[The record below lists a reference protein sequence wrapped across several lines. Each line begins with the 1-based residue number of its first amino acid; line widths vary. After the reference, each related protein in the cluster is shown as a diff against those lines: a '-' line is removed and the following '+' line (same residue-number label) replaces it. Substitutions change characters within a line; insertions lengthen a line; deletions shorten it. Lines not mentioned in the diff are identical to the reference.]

1 MGAPWD
7 GDALRAVFIAI
18 VFMAAMGGLALVSG
32 ILALILGGV
41 ARTVAACV
49 FGISLFAF
57 SLPLLQVFVINPL
70 KDEKIHREY
79 KAKYEAERTPL
90 IVAVENKDIKKIRKL
105 IKKGADVNEGKGYRT
120 PLIVACERGQ
130 SYNEAEYEEI
140 ARILLD
146 AGAEPDLVREEPW
159 RYEYSTIAFKR
170 IHAMPIAISKDRE
183 GIVRLLIEHGA
194 NIDSYEESDEVG
206 ENGEKVL
213 IGKPFLPFQYAIREC
228 SYESAKVL
236 LDAGAKIGT
245 YMYGYESGYEKN
257 EKKTLVMELFSGYE
271 GDYNIEAKAYILEK
285 LLEKIDAN
293 KKDDKG
299 KTALHFAAHR
309 EWEDTRSRLAEM
321 LLTAGA
327 DVNAKDDEGK
337 TPLMYAV
344 KEVGLWRDTALEPVG
359 FFVSHGADITISDNE
374 GKTALDL
381 FTALYAD
388 RNLDGKEKAN
398 YDKIVELLTVKKTA
412 VEQGGK
418 SVSVTPISRAAPQ
431 QEQKTHI
438 ALCDIQDELVTGDF
452 MRTKKIAAES
462 EIAEEVQ
469 NSPHVLLNDI
479 SDDW

>member
-1 MGAPWD
+1 MGE
-7 GDALRAVFIAI
+7 ALGEALWAAFLVLG
-18 VFMAAMGGLALVSG
+18 FMALTGGIALISG
-32 ILALILGGV
+32 IVALLAHGV
-41 ARTVAACV
+41 AKTVAACV

-57 SLPLLQVFVINPL
+57 SLPLLQVFVVNPL
-70 KDEKIHREY
+70 KDRASVARYEKE
-79 KAKYEAERTPL
+79 YEAERTPL
-90 IVAVENKDIKKIRKL
+90 IVAVEKRDIKKIRKL

-159 RYEYSTIAFKR
+159 RYEYSTIGFKR
-170 IHAMPIAISKDRE
+170 IHAMPVAISKDRE

-257 EKKTLVMELFSGYE
+257 EKKTLVMELLGGYE
-271 GDYNIEAKAYILEK
+271 SEANIETKAYILEK

-299 KTALHFAAHR
+299 KTALHFAASR
-309 EWEDTRSRLAEM
+309 YDWDELKTRLAV
-321 LLTAGA
+321 LLVEAGA
-327 DVNAKDDEGK
+327 DVNAIDDEGK

-359 FFVSHGADITISDNE
+359 FLVSHGADITLRNKE
-374 GKTALDL
+374 GRTALDL
-381 FTALYAD
+381 FTARYAD
-388 RNLDGKEKAN
+388 KELDGKEKEN
-398 YDKIVELLTVKKTA
+398 YGKIVDMLTARKAASQKGLEKTKA
-412 VEQGGK
+412 GTGAGE
-418 SVSVTPISRAAPQ
+418 PAR
-431 QEQKTHI
+431 I
-438 ALCDIQDELVTGDF
+438 AKADF
-452 MRTKKIAAES
+452 AAEKHT
-462 EIAEEVQ
+462 ELADIAD
-469 NSPHVLLNDI
+469 N
-479 SDDW
+479 W

>member
-41 ARTVAACV
+41 AKTVAACV

-90 IVAVENKDIKKIRKL
+90 IVAVENKDIKKIKKL

-213 IGKPFLPFQYAIREC
+213 IGKPFLPFQYAIREW

-327 DVNAKDDEGK
+327 DINAQDDEGK

-344 KEVGLWRDTALEPVG
+344 AEIIGWEDTLRAAE
-359 FFVSHGADITISDNE
+359 FFTQHGADISRKDKD

-381 FTALYAD
+381 FTAKYAD
-388 RNLDGKEKAN
+388 RKLDGKEKEN
-398 YDKIVELLTVKKTA
+398 YEKIVELLSMKKTA

-438 ALCDIQDELVTGDF
+438 ALCDIQDDLTGDF

>member
-41 ARTVAACV
+41 AKTVAACV

-79 KAKYEAERTPL
+79 KAKYEAKYKAERTPL
-90 IVAVENKDIKKIRKL
+90 IVAVEKKDIKKIKKL

-120 PLIVACERGQ
+120 PLITACEHGL
-130 SYNEAEYEEI
+130 SYNDAEYEEI
-140 ARILLD
+140 AKILLD

-170 IHAMPIAISKDRE
+170 IHAMPIAIAKGRE
-183 GIVRLLIEHGA
+183 GIVKLLIEHGA

-228 SYESAKVL
+228 SYESAKVI

-257 EKKTLVMELFSGYE
+257 EKKTLVMELLDGYE
-271 GDYNIEAKAYILEK
+271 SEANIETKAYILEK

-299 KTALHFAAHR
+299 KTALHFAASHR
-309 EWEDTRSRLAEM
+309 EWKDTRSRLAEM
-321 LLTAGA
+321 LLNAGA

-344 KEVGLWRDTALEPVG
+344 EKIYLWHDDASEPVS
-359 FFVSHGADITISDNE
+359 FFVSRGADITLKDKD
-374 GKTALDL
+374 GKTALEL
-381 FTALYAD
+381 FTARYAD
-388 RNLDGKEKAN
+388 KKLDGKEKEN
-398 YDKIVELLTVKKTA
+398 YDKIVELLSMKKKTA
-412 VEQGGK
+412 EN
-418 SVSVTPISRAAPQ
+418 
-431 QEQKTHI
+431 
-438 ALCDIQDELVTGDF
+438 
-452 MRTKKIAAES
+452 TKKPAEVKTAKIQELTAQS
-462 EIAEEVQ
+462 QSVEIAKTDFSAGEHTE
-469 NSPHVLLNDI
+469 LDDI
-479 SDDW
+479 EDNW

>member
-41 ARTVAACV
+41 AKTVAACV

-70 KDEKIHREY
+70 KDERIHREY
-79 KAKYEAERTPL
+79 KAKYEAECTPL
-90 IVAVENKDIKKIRKL
+90 IVAVEKRDIKKIRKL

-299 KTALHFAAHR
+299 KTALHFAAAHR

-327 DVNAKDDEGK
+327 DVNAMDDEGK

-344 KEVGLWRDTALEPVG
+344 KEVGLWRDTALESVG
-359 FFVSHGADITISDNE
+359 FMVSHGADITIRDNE

-381 FTALYAD
+381 FTACYAD
-388 RNLDGKEKAN
+388 RKLDGKEKEN
-398 YDKIVELLTVKKTA
+398 YEKIVELLSMKKKTA
-412 VEQGGK
+412 EN
-418 SVSVTPISRAAPQ
+418 
-431 QEQKTHI
+431 
-438 ALCDIQDELVTGDF
+438 
-452 MRTKKIAAES
+452 TKKPAEVKS
-462 EIAEEVQ
+462 AKIQELTAQSQSVEIAKTDFSAGEHTE
-469 NSPHVLLNDI
+469 LDDI
-479 SDDW
+479 EDNW

>member
-41 ARTVAACV
+41 AKTVAAWV

-70 KDEKIHREY
+70 KDERIHREY

-90 IVAVENKDIKKIRKL
+90 IVAVEKRDIEQIKKL
-105 IKKGADVNEGKGYRT
+105 IKRGADVNEGKGYRT

-159 RYEYSTIAFKR
+159 RYEYSTIGFKR
-170 IHAMPIAISKDRE
+170 IHAMPVAISKDRE

-257 EKKTLVMELFSGYE
+257 EKKTLVMELLGGYE
-271 GDYNIEAKAYILEK
+271 SEANIETKAYILEK

-299 KTALHFAAHR
+299 KTALHFAAAR
-309 EWEDTRSRLAEM
+309 YDWDELKTRLAV
-321 LLTAGA
+321 LLVEAGA
-327 DVNAKDDEGK
+327 DVNAIDDEGK
-337 TPLMYAV
+337 TPLMIAV
-344 KEVGLWRDTALEPVG
+344 AEIIGWEDTLRAAE
-359 FFVSHGADITISDNE
+359 FFTQHGADISRKDKD

-381 FTALYAD
+381 FTAKYAD
-388 RNLDGKEKAN
+388 RKLDGKEKEN
-398 YDKIVELLTVKKTA
+398 YEKIVELLTPKKVKKTA
-412 VEQGGK
+412 EK
-418 SVSVTPISRAAPQ
+418 TLSATPISCAAPQ

-438 ALCDIQDELVTGDF
+438 ALCDI
-452 MRTKKIAAES
+452 
-462 EIAEEVQ
+462 
-469 NSPHVLLNDI
+469 

>member
-41 ARTVAACV
+41 AKTVAACV

-70 KDEKIHREY
+70 KDSAAVARYHREY
-79 KAKYEAERTPL
+79 KKEYKAERTPL
-90 IVAVENKDIKKIRKL
+90 IVAVEKRDIEQIKKL

-120 PLIVACERGQ
+120 PLIVACEHGQ
-130 SYNEAEYEEI
+130 SYNDAEYEEI
-140 ARILLD
+140 AKILLD
-146 AGAEPDLVREEPW
+146 AGAEPDLLREEPW
-159 RYEYSTIAFKR
+159 RYEYGTIGFKR
-170 IHAMPIAISKDRE
+170 IHALPVAISKDRA

-194 NIDSYEESDEVG
+194 DIDSYEESDEVG

-228 SYESAKVL
+228 SYESAKVI

-257 EKKTLVMELFSGYE
+257 EKKTLVMELLDGYE
-271 GDYNIEAKAYILEK
+271 SEANIETKAYILEK

-299 KTALHFAAHR
+299 RTALHWAASHYDWD
-309 EWEDTRSRLAEM
+309 EFKTRLAV
-321 LLTAGA
+321 LLVEAGA
-327 DVNAKDDEGK
+327 DVNAIDAEGK

-344 KEVGLWRDTALEPVG
+344 KEVELWRDTALEPVG
-359 FFVSHGADITISDNE
+359 FLVSHGADITLRDKD

-381 FTALYAD
+381 FTARYAD
-388 RNLDGKEKAN
+388 KELDGKEKAN
-398 YDKIVELLTVKKTA
+398 YDKIVELLTVKKSKKTA
-412 VEQGGK
+412 KQDEKIEGVK
-418 SVSVTPISRAAPQ
+418 IAKVSDFSSAEHT
-431 QEQKTHI
+431 
-438 ALCDIQDELVTGDF
+438 ALNDIQD
-452 MRTKKIAAES
+452 
-462 EIAEEVQ
+462 
-469 NSPHVLLNDI
+469 N
-479 SDDW
+479 W

>member
-18 VFMAAMGGLALVSG
+18 VFMAALGGLALVSG

-41 ARTVAACV
+41 AKTVAACV

-70 KDEKIHREY
+70 KDSAAVAQYHREY
-79 KAKYEAERTPL
+79 KKERTKL
-90 IVAVENKDIKKIRKL
+90 ILAVENGDIEQIKKL
-105 IKKGADVNEGKGYRT
+105 IKKGADVNDGKGYRT
-120 PLIVACERGQ
+120 PLITACESGQ

-146 AGAEPDLVREEPW
+146 AGAEPDLLREEPW
-159 RYEYSTIAFKR
+159 SYEYSTIGFKR
-170 IHAMPIAISKDRE
+170 IHAMPVAISKDRA

-194 NIDSYEESDEVG
+194 NIDSYEEEID
-206 ENGEKVL
+206 ENGKKVL

-257 EKKTLVMELFSGYE
+257 EKKTLVMELLGGYE
-271 GDYNIEAKAYILEK
+271 SEANIETKAYILEK

-293 KKDDKG
+293 KKDDRG
-299 KTALHFAAHR
+299 KTALHFAASDR
-309 EWEDTRSRLAEM
+309 EWKDTRNRLAEM

-327 DVNAKDDEGK
+327 DINAQDDEGK

-344 KEVGLWRDTALEPVG
+344 KEVGLWHDTALESVG
-359 FFVSHGADITISDNE
+359 FLVSHGADITLRDKD

-381 FTALYAD
+381 FTARYAD
-388 RNLDGKEKAN
+388 KELDGKEKEN
-398 YDKIVELLTVKKTA
+398 YDKIVELLTVKKSKKTA
-412 VEQGGK
+412 KQDEKIEGVK
-418 SVSVTPISRAAPQ
+418 IAKVSDFSSAEHT
-431 QEQKTHI
+431 
-438 ALCDIQDELVTGDF
+438 ALNDIQD
-452 MRTKKIAAES
+452 
-462 EIAEEVQ
+462 
-469 NSPHVLLNDI
+469 N
-479 SDDW
+479 W

>member
-1 MGAPWD
+1 M
-7 GDALRAVFIAI
+7 GDALGKGLLAAFLVIC
-18 VFMAAMGGLALVSG
+18 FMALTGGIALISG
-32 ILALILGGV
+32 IVALLVHGV
-41 ARTVAACV
+41 AKTVAAWI
-49 FGISLFAF
+49 FGISLTAF
-57 SLPLLQVFVINPL
+57 SLPLLQIFVINPL
-70 KDEKIHREY
+70 KDRAAVARYEKEY
-79 KAKYEAERTPL
+79 KAERTPL
-90 IVAVENKDIKKIRKL
+90 IVAVEKRDIEQIKKL

-120 PLIVACERGQ
+120 PLIVACEHGQ

-194 NIDSYEESDEVG
+194 DIDSYEESDEVG

-228 SYESAKVL
+228 SYESAKVI

-257 EKKTLVMELFSGYE
+257 EKKTLVMELLGGYE
-271 GDYNIEAKAYILEK
+271 SEANIETKAYILEK

-299 KTALHFAAHR
+299 KTALHFAAAHH
-309 EWEDTRSRLAEM
+309 EWKDTRSRLAEM

-327 DVNAKDDEGK
+327 DINAQDDEGK

-344 KEVGLWRDTALEPVG
+344 KEVGLWHDTAFEPVG
-359 FFVSHGADITISDNE
+359 FLVSHGADITQRDKD

-381 FTALYAD
+381 FTAKYAD
-388 RNLDGKEKAN
+388 RKLDGKEKEN
-398 YDKIVELLTVKKTA
+398 YEKIVELLTVKKTA
-412 VEQGGK
+412 EK
-418 SVSVTPISRAAPQ
+418 TLSATPISRAAPQ
-431 QEQKTHI
+431 QEQETHI
-438 ALCDIQDELVTGDF
+438 ALCDIPDDLTGDF

-469 NSPHVLLNDI
+469 NLPHVLLNDI

>member
-41 ARTVAACV
+41 AKTVAACV

-70 KDEKIHREY
+70 KDERIHREY

-90 IVAVENKDIKKIRKL
+90 IIAVENKDIEQIKKL

-120 PLIVACERGQ
+120 PLIVACEHGQ

-140 ARILLD
+140 AKILLD

-159 RYEYSTIAFKR
+159 SYEYSTIGFKR
-170 IHAMPIAISKDRE
+170 IHAMPVAISKDRA

-194 NIDSYEESDEVG
+194 DIDSYEESDEVG

-213 IGKPFLPFQYAIREC
+213 IGKPFLPFQYAIREW
-228 SYESAKVL
+228 SYESAKVI

-257 EKKTLVMELFSGYE
+257 EKKTLVMELLGGYE
-271 GDYNIEAKAYILEK
+271 SESNIETKAYILEK

-299 KTALHFAAHR
+299 KTALHFAAAR
-309 EWEDTRSRLAEM
+309 YDWDELKTRLAV
-321 LLTAGA
+321 LLVEAGA
-327 DVNAKDDEGK
+327 DVNAIDDEGK

-344 KEVGLWRDTALEPVG
+344 KEVELWRDTALEPVG
-359 FFVSHGADITISDNE
+359 FLVSHGADITLRDKD

-381 FTALYAD
+381 FTARYAD
-388 RNLDGKEKAN
+388 KELDGKEKAN
-398 YDKIVELLTVKKTA
+398 YDKIVELLTVKKSKKTA
-412 VEQGGK
+412 KQDEKIEGVK
-418 SVSVTPISRAAPQ
+418 IAKVSDFSSAEHT
-431 QEQKTHI
+431 
-438 ALCDIQDELVTGDF
+438 ALNDIQD
-452 MRTKKIAAES
+452 
-462 EIAEEVQ
+462 
-469 NSPHVLLNDI
+469 N
-479 SDDW
+479 W

>member
-1 MGAPWD
+1 M
-7 GDALRAVFIAI
+7 GDALGKGLWAAFLVFC
-18 VFMAAMGGLALVSG
+18 FMALTGGIALISG
-32 ILALILGGV
+32 IVALLAHGV
-41 ARTVAACV
+41 AKTVAAWI
-49 FGISLFAF
+49 FGISLGLF
-57 SLPLLQVFVINPL
+57 SLPILGGILNSL
-70 KDEKIHREY
+70 KESAAVARYHREY
-79 KAKYEAERTPL
+79 KKERTKL
-90 IVAVENKDIKKIRKL
+90 ILAVENRDIKKVKKL
-105 IKKGADVNEGKGYRT
+105 IKRGADVNEGKGYRT

-228 SYESAKVL
+228 SYESARVL

-257 EKKTLVMELFSGYE
+257 EKKTLVMELLDGYE
-271 GDYNIEAKAYILEK
+271 SEDNIETKAYILEK

-299 KTALHFAAHR
+299 KTALHFAAAHR

-327 DVNAKDDEGK
+327 DINAQDDEGK

-344 KEVGLWRDTALEPVG
+344 KEVGLWRDTALESVG
-359 FFVSHGADITISDNE
+359 FMVSHGADITLRDKE
-374 GKTALDL
+374 GRTALDL
-381 FTALYAD
+381 FTAEYAD
-388 RNLDGKEKAN
+388 RKLDGKEKEN
-398 YDKIVELLTVKKTA
+398 YEKIVELLTPKKVKKTTA
-412 VEQGGK
+412 KILELPK
-418 SVSVTPISRAAPQ
+418 SQLIAKAP
-431 QEQKTHI
+431 EPAQKPNPEKS
-438 ALCDIQDELVTGDF
+438 AF
-452 MRTKKIAAES
+452 S
-462 EIAEEVQ
+462 EEKHLE
-469 NSPHVLLNDI
+469 LNDME
-479 SDDW
+479 DNW

>member
-1 MGAPWD
+1 MGE
-7 GDALRAVFIAI
+7 ALGKALWAGLLVIC
-18 VFMAAMGGLALVSG
+18 FMALTGGIALISG
-32 ILALILGGV
+32 IVALFVRGV
-41 ARTVAACV
+41 AKTVAAWI
-49 FGISLFAF
+49 FGISLTAF
-57 SLPLLQVFVINPL
+57 SLPLLQIFVINPL
-70 KDEKIHREY
+70 KDRAAVARYHREY
-79 KAKYEAERTPL
+79 KKERTKL
-90 IVAVENKDIKKIRKL
+90 ILAVENRDIEKVKKL
-105 IKKGADVNEGKGYRT
+105 IKRGADVNEGKGYRT
-120 PLIVACERGQ
+120 PLITACEHGR

-299 KTALHFAAHR
+299 KTALHFAAAHH

-327 DVNAKDDEGK
+327 DINAQDDEGK
-337 TPLMYAV
+337 TPLMYVVA
-344 KEVGLWRDTALEPVG
+344 EIIGWEDTLRAAE
-359 FFVSHGADITISDNE
+359 FFTQHGADISRKDKD

-381 FTALYAD
+381 FTARYAD
-388 RNLDGKEKAN
+388 RKLDGKEKAN
-398 YDKIVELLTVKKTA
+398 YDKIVELLTPKK
-412 VEQGGK
+412 
-418 SVSVTPISRAAPQ
+418 I
-431 QEQKTHI
+431 
-438 ALCDIQDELVTGDF
+438 
-452 MRTKKIAAES
+452 KKIAAKIPELPKSQLIAKAPEPEQKPNPEKSAFS
-462 EIAEEVQ
+462 EEKHLE
-469 NSPHVLLNDI
+469 LNDME
-479 SDDW
+479 DNW

>member
-1 MGAPWD
+1 M
-7 GDALRAVFIAI
+7 ALTGGIALI
-18 VFMAAMGGLALVSG
+18 SG
-32 ILALILGGV
+32 IVALLAHGV
-41 ARTVAACV
+41 AKTVAAWI
-49 FGISLFAF
+49 FGISLTAF
-57 SLPLLQVFVINPL
+57 SLPLLQIFVINPL
-70 KDEKIHREY
+70 KDRAAVARYEKEY
-79 KAKYEAERTPL
+79 KAERTPL
-90 IVAVENKDIKKIRKL
+90 IVAVEKRDIEQIKKL

-120 PLIVACERGQ
+120 PLITACEHGQ

-146 AGAEPDLVREEPW
+146 AGAEPDLLREEPW

-257 EKKTLVMELFSGYE
+257 EKKTLVMELLCGYE
-271 GDYNIEAKAYILEK
+271 SEANIETKAYILEK

-299 KTALHFAAHR
+299 KTALHFAAAHH
-309 EWEDTRSRLAEM
+309 EWDELKTRLAV
-321 LLTAGA
+321 LLVEAGA
-327 DVNAKDDEGK
+327 DVNAQDDEDK
-337 TPLMYAV
+337 TPLMIAV
-344 KEVGLWRDTALEPVG
+344 AEIIGWEDTLRAAE
-359 FFVSHGADITISDNE
+359 FFTQHGADISRKDKD

-381 FTALYAD
+381 FTARYAD
-388 RNLDGKEKAN
+388 RKLDGKEKAN
-398 YDKIVELLTVKKTA
+398 YDKIVELLTPKKTA
-412 VEQGGK
+412 EK
-418 SVSVTPISRAAPQ
+418 TLSAAPISRATPQ

-438 ALCDIQDELVTGDF
+438 ALCDI
-452 MRTKKIAAES
+452 
-462 EIAEEVQ
+462 
-469 NSPHVLLNDI
+469 

>member
-41 ARTVAACV
+41 AKTVAACV

-70 KDEKIHREY
+70 KDSAAVARYHREY
-79 KAKYEAERTPL
+79 KKEYKKERTKL
-90 IVAVENKDIKKIRKL
+90 IIAVENRDIEQIRKL

-159 RYEYSTIAFKR
+159 RYEYSTIGFKR
-170 IHAMPIAISKDRE
+170 IHAMPVAISKDRA

-257 EKKTLVMELFSGYE
+257 EKKTLVMELLGGYE
-271 GDYNIEAKAYILEK
+271 SEANIETKAYILEK

-299 KTALHFAAHR
+299 KTALHFAASR
-309 EWEDTRSRLAEM
+309 YDWDELKTRLAV
-321 LLTAGA
+321 LLVEAGA
-327 DVNAKDDEGK
+327 DVNAIDDEGK

-359 FFVSHGADITISDNE
+359 FLVSHGADITLRDKD

-381 FTALYAD
+381 FTARYAD
-388 RNLDGKEKAN
+388 KELDGKEKAN
-398 YDKIVELLTVKKTA
+398 YDKIVELLTVKKSKKTA
-412 VEQGGK
+412 KQDEKIEGVK
-418 SVSVTPISRAAPQ
+418 IAKVSDFSSAEHT
-431 QEQKTHI
+431 
-438 ALCDIQDELVTGDF
+438 ALNDIQD
-452 MRTKKIAAES
+452 
-462 EIAEEVQ
+462 
-469 NSPHVLLNDI
+469 N
-479 SDDW
+479 W

>member
-1 MGAPWD
+1 M
-7 GDALRAVFIAI
+7 GDALGKALWAGLLVIC
-18 VFMAAMGGLALVSG
+18 FMALTGGIALISG
-32 ILALILGGV
+32 IVALLAHGV
-41 ARTVAACV
+41 AKTVAAWI
-49 FGISLFAF
+49 FGISLTAF
-57 SLPLLQVFVINPL
+57 SLPLLQIFVINPL
-70 KDEKIHREY
+70 KDRAAVARYEKEY
-79 KAKYEAERTPL
+79 KAERTPL
-90 IVAVENKDIKKIRKL
+90 IVAVEKRDIEQIKKL
-105 IKKGADVNEGKGYRT
+105 IKRGADVNEGKGYRT
-120 PLIVACERGQ
+120 PLITACEHGQ

-146 AGAEPDLVREEPW
+146 AGAEPDLLREEPW
-159 RYEYSTIAFKR
+159 SYEYSTIGFKR
-170 IHAMPIAISKDRE
+170 IHAMPVAISKDRA

-194 NIDSYEESDEVG
+194 DIDSYEESDEVG

-228 SYESAKVL
+228 SYESAKVI

-257 EKKTLVMELFSGYE
+257 EKKTLVMELLGGYE
-271 GDYNIEAKAYILEK
+271 SEANIETKAYILEK

-299 KTALHFAAHR
+299 KTALHFAAAHH
-309 EWEDTRSRLAEM
+309 EWDELKTRLAV
-321 LLTAGA
+321 LLVEAGA
-327 DVNAKDDEGK
+327 DVNAQDDEDK
-337 TPLMYAV
+337 TPLMIAV
-344 KEVGLWRDTALEPVG
+344 AEIIGWEDTLRAAE
-359 FFVSHGADITISDNE
+359 FFTQHGADISRKDKD

-381 FTALYAD
+381 FTARYAD
-388 RNLDGKEKAN
+388 RKLDGKEKAN

-412 VEQGGK
+412 EK
-418 SVSVTPISRAAPQ
+418 TLSVTPISRAAPQ

-438 ALCDIQDELVTGDF
+438 ALCDISDDLTGDF

>member
-1 MGAPWD
+1 M
-7 GDALRAVFIAI
+7 GDALGKALWAGLLVIGF
-18 VFMAAMGGLALVSG
+18 LALTGGFALISG
-32 ILALILGGV
+32 IVALLVHGV
-41 ARTVAACV
+41 AKTVAAWI
-49 FGISLFAF
+49 FGISLTAF
-57 SLPLLQVFVINPL
+57 SLPLLQIFVINPL
-70 KDEKIHREY
+70 KDRAAVARYEKEY
-79 KAKYEAERTPL
+79 KAERTPL
-90 IVAVENKDIKKIRKL
+90 IVAVEKRDIEKIRKL
-105 IKKGADVNEGKGYRT
+105 IKRGADVNEGKGYRT
-120 PLIVACERGQ
+120 PLITACEHGQ

-146 AGAEPDLVREEPW
+146 AGAEPDLLREEPW
-159 RYEYSTIAFKR
+159 SYEYSTIGFKR
-170 IHAMPIAISKDRE
+170 IHAMPVAISKDRA

-194 NIDSYEESDEVG
+194 DIDSYEESDEVG

-257 EKKTLVMELFSGYE
+257 EKKTLVMELFSGSE

-327 DVNAKDDEGK
+327 DINAQDDEGK

-344 KEVGLWRDTALEPVG
+344 KEVELWSDTALEPVG
-359 FFVSHGADITISDNE
+359 FLVSHGADITLRDKD

-381 FTALYAD
+381 FTACYAD
-388 RNLDGKEKAN
+388 RKLDGKEKAN
-398 YDKIVELLTVKKTA
+398 YEKIVELLTVKKTA
-412 VEQGGK
+412 EK
-418 SVSVTPISRAAPQ
+418 TLSATPISRAAPQ
-431 QEQKTHI
+431 QEQETHI
-438 ALCDIQDELVTGDF
+438 ALCDI
-452 MRTKKIAAES
+452 
-462 EIAEEVQ
+462 
-469 NSPHVLLNDI
+469 

>member
-1 MGAPWD
+1 MGE
-7 GDALRAVFIAI
+7 ALGKALWAGLLVFG
-18 VFMAAMGGLALVSG
+18 FMALTGGIALISG
-32 ILALILGGV
+32 IVALLAHGV
-41 ARTVAACV
+41 AKTVAAWI
-49 FGISLFAF
+49 FGISLGLF
-57 SLPLLQVFVINPL
+57 SLPILGGILNSL
-70 KDEKIHREY
+70 KDSAAVARYHREY
-79 KAKYEAERTPL
+79 KKERTKL
-90 IVAVENKDIKKIRKL
+90 ILAVENRDIEKVKKL
-105 IKKGADVNEGKGYRT
+105 IKRGADVNEGKGYRT
-120 PLIVACERGQ
+120 PLIVACEHGQ
-130 SYNEAEYEEI
+130 SYHEAEYEEI

-257 EKKTLVMELFSGYE
+257 EKKTLVMELLGGYE
-271 GDYNIEAKAYILEK
+271 SEANIETKAYILEK

-299 KTALHFAAHR
+299 KTALHFAAAHG
-309 EWEDTRSRLAEM
+309 EWKDTRSRLAEM

-327 DVNAKDDEGK
+327 DVNAIDDEGK

-344 KEVGLWRDTALEPVG
+344 KEVGLWRDTALESVG
-359 FFVSHGADITISDNE
+359 FLVSHGADITQRDKE
-374 GKTALDL
+374 GRTALDL
-381 FTALYAD
+381 FTAEYAD
-388 RNLDGKEKAN
+388 RKLDGKEKEN
-398 YDKIVELLTVKKTA
+398 YDKIVELLTPKK
-412 VEQGGK
+412 VE
-418 SVSVTPISRAAPQ
+418 
-431 QEQKTHI
+431 
-438 ALCDIQDELVTGDF
+438 
-452 MRTKKIAAES
+452 KIAAKIPELPKSQLIAKAPEPAQKPNPEKSAFS
-462 EIAEEVQ
+462 EEKHLE
-469 NSPHVLLNDI
+469 LNDME
-479 SDDW
+479 DNW